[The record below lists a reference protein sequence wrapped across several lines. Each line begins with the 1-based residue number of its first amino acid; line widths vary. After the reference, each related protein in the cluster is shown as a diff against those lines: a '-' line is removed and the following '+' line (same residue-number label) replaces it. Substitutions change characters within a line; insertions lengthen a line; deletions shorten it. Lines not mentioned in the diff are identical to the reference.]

1 MGAIALHHEII
12 GSPDTPAVLLLN
24 SLGSTLAMWERQVP
38 ELAERFL
45 VVRCDT
51 RGHGESPVP
60 PGPYVI
66 DDLVDD
72 AVALLD
78 NLGIARAHV
87 AGLSLGGM
95 VALRLAAHNPERVD
109 RLVVLCASAQV
120 GPPETWADRA
130 AIVRA
135 EGTGAIAD
143 TVVARWLTDARR
155 AADPLTT
162 DYLREMIAQ
171 TAADGYAAC
180 CDAIRDMDLR
190 DDLAAITAP
199 TLVIAAADDPSI
211 PPIHQQTIA
220 AGIAGSR
227 LIELAECAHLAT
239 VDQPEA
245 VTDAL
250 LEHFSKGDFSKGDFS
265 KGDAAQSG

>member
-1 MGAIALHHEII
+1 MGAIALHHEIS

-38 ELAERFL
+38 ELAEHFL

-78 NLGIARAHV
+78 NLDIERAHV

-95 VALRLAAHNPERVD
+95 VALRFAARDPERVD
-109 RLVVLCASAQV
+109 RLALLCTSAHV
-120 GPPETWADRA
+120 GSPETWAERA
-130 AIVRA
+130 ATVRA
-135 EGTGAIAD
+135 QGTGAIAD

-155 AADPLTT
+155 ASDPQTT

-171 TAADGYAAC
+171 TPADGYAAC
-180 CDAIRDMDLR
+180 CDVIRETDLR
-190 DDLAAITAP
+190 DDLAEITAP
-199 TLVIAAADDPSI
+199 TLVVAAADDPSL
-211 PPIHQQTIA
+211 PPVHQQVIA
-220 AGIAGSR
+220 AGIPGSR
-227 LIELAECAHLAT
+227 LLEIAECAHLAA

-250 LEHFSKGDFSKGDFS
+250 VEHFSE
-265 KGDAAQSG
+265 GDAAQRG